1 MRDYEN
7 SSLRFVRAPTAKAR
21 KNRTP
26 DNRTTYWD
34 YWDNFYVQSISEWMW
49 WPGGPGPNRGSKAEI
64 RKRLLNAIDDPE
76 FRRYFYTVVVEIQK
90 RIQELDSWG
99 RILMAATDSKGR
111 GAHGRDPLDDFRM
124 YNKHHSLPRKTYR

>member
-1 MRDYEN
+1 MRDYGI
-7 SSLRFVRAPTAKAR
+7 SSLRPAWAATAKAR
-21 KNRTP
+21 KNRTT
-26 DNRTTYWD
+26 DSRET

-49 WPGGPGPNRGSKAEI
+49 WPGVPGPNRGPKAEI
-64 RKRLLNAIDDPE
+64 RKRLLNAMDDPE

-124 YNKHHSLPRKTYR
+124 YNKHHSLSRKTHR